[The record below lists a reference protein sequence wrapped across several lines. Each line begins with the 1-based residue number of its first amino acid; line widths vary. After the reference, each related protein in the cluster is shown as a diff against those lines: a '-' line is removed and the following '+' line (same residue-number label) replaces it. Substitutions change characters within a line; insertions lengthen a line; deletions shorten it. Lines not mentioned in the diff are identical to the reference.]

1 LIPEPRDSLSI
12 LIRRLRDAVRGDVRA
27 REEVYDL
34 RGVIRFVAIFSM
46 TVLAPGLL
54 LAWYGIQG
62 IRAEQ
67 RAGAAEVAREADVA
81 AETAVSEVAA
91 YFQSFQDA
99 TLNRLKSGES
109 LAVRLPELADT
120 LRVAFRFDADGNL
133 AGPFAREEIPPLEDQ
148 EMLLFTR
155 QQEAFALFQQKE
167 YQRSA
172 ATYSQ
177 AMREA
182 HGDRALAAALI
193 GRAGALLALGD
204 FAGAESSYREVL
216 QRYGDLRDIYGF
228 RFGDLARLKMGES
241 ELARNPVAGQADLQG
256 LVEELIGATWVI
268 GRGGEAAVARRALD
282 LTAPLADPEWLGRN
296 RIRLA
301 ERSASLYH
309 AERLLSDMDSLG
321 AKGRLLKLASGQF
334 SYTRTDLALWAITWT
349 DEDQYILGMDL
360 RTLRARLL
368 LFAARS
374 TGSDADVKVEVAD
387 PNSMVGTDVLT
398 RRSLSPWL
406 PGWSM
411 VVRPRYPAA
420 LAARQEEQ
428 VDRGRGII
436 MLSVLM
442 IGIGA
447 LVSARLLQRELDAA
461 AEKADFAAMVSH
473 ELRSPLTQ
481 IRVKAETLL
490 LGVVTTEE
498 GRSRD
503 YAIIM
508 RECERL
514 SRMIDNILD
523 FSAIRRGVKKYW
535 IRPGDLAMTVI
546 RAVESSQ
553 VGMEMAGVEVELELP
568 EDLPAVHHDPEAVA
582 QALTNLLSN
591 AAKYGRDA
599 GWIGVRVLLVDQEV
613 WVEVADRGIGIA
625 PEEQKLIFSQYYRSN
640 DPQARRRK
648 GTGLGLTIV
657 DYIMKAH
664 NGRVSVRSVLGS
676 GTTFILH
683 FPVRPPDA
691 TVER

>member
-1 LIPEPRDSLSI
+1 MIPEPRDSLSM

-34 RGVIRFVAIFSM
+34 RGVIRFVGIFSM
-46 TVLAPGLL
+46 TVLAPGML

-67 RAGAAEVAREADVA
+67 RAGAAEVAREADLA
-81 AETAVSEVAA
+81 AEAAVSEVGA
-91 YFQSFQDA
+91 YFQNFEDA

-109 LAVRLPELADT
+109 LGVRLPELADT
-120 LRVAFRFDADGNL
+120 LRVVFRFDAEGNL
-133 AGPFAREEIPPLEDQ
+133 AGPFAREDIPPLEDQ

-155 QQEAFALFQQKE
+155 QQEAFALFQNKE
-167 YQRSA
+167 YARSA

-182 HGDRALAAALI
+182 HGDRAMAAALV
-193 GRAGALLALGD
+193 GRAGALLAMGD
-204 FAGAESSYREVL
+204 MAGADISYREVL

-241 ELARNPVAGQADLQG
+241 LLARNPVAGQADLQG

-268 GRGGEAAVARRALD
+268 GRGGEAALARRALD
-282 LTAPLADPEWLGRN
+282 LTAPLADPEWLGRT

-309 AERLLSDMDSLG
+309 AERLLLEMDSLG
-321 AKGRLLKLASGQF
+321 AKGRLLKLSSGQF
-334 SYTRTDLALWAITWT
+334 SYTRTEQALWAITWT
-349 DEDQYILGMDL
+349 DNDQYILGMDL

-387 PNSMVGTDVLT
+387 PNGMIGADTLT

-420 LAARQEEQ
+420 LALRQEEQ
-428 VDRGRGII
+428 VERGRGII

-481 IRVKAETLL
+481 IRVKAEALF
-490 LGVVTTEE
+490 LGVVTSEE

-503 YAIIM
+503 YGIIM

-568 EDLPAVHHDPEAVA
+568 EDLPAIHHDPEAVA

-591 AAKYGRDA
+591 AAKYGQDA